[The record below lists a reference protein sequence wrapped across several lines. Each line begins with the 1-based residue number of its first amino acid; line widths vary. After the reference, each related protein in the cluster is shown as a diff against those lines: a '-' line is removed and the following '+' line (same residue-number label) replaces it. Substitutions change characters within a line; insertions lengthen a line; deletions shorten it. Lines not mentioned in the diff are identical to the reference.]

1 MSGPTYRERFRQING
16 APLAAGAVRSASSR
30 DATVFGRERYVLRG
44 GIPDATVEV
53 RLLVYPFD
61 PTCSSRPLLF
71 AATALHT
78 DRSGDG
84 SAALA
89 IRREDVPGA
98 VRNASHGLRW
108 EIWHGDAPVYRTG
121 CVAVTVSDR
130 GSLRDG
136 PRAEAAARVTPA

>member
-1 MSGPTYRERFRQING
+1 MSPTYRERFRRING
-16 APLAAGAVRSASSR
+16 APLAWGAVHSASSR
-30 DATVFGRERYVLRG
+30 DTKVFAHERYVLSG
-44 GIPDATVEV
+44 AIPDATIEV

-71 AATALHT
+71 AATPLHT
-78 DRSGDG
+78 DRRGDG
-84 SAALA
+84 SAGLA

-108 EIWHGDAPVYRTG
+108 EIWHGDVPLYRTG
-121 CVAVTVSDR
+121 CVSVTVSDG

-136 PRAEAAARVTPA
+136 PGVEATTGVTPV